1 LAAPLFSEAE
11 RDYNSRVAEAFR
23 GEGFEVWLAQE
34 HKFVEHES
42 TEEKR
47 LIFEEDL
54 KALRMADSVIA
65 VLDGVDVDTGVAF
78 EMGYAH
84 AIGKPIVG
92 LKTDHRSFSKVESVN
107 LMLEAPLKQLCR
119 SVVEAIASIRTIEK
133 KVKH

>member
-1 LAAPLFSEAE
+1 
-11 RDYNSRVAEAFR
+11 
-23 GEGFEVWLAQE
+23 
-34 HKFVEHES
+34 
-42 TEEKR
+42 
-47 LIFEEDL
+47 
-54 KALRMADSVIA
+54 MADAVVA

-92 LKTDHRSFSKVESVN
+92 LKTDHRSFSKLESVN